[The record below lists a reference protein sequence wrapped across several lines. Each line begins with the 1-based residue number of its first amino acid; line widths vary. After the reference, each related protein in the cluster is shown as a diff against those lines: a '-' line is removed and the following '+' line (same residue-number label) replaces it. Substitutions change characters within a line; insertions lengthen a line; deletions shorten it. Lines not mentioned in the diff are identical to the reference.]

1 MGLVVLVQLSDI
13 ESGGSVFEGFAVFG
27 KRGTIEFKKG
37 FGLRWTL
44 NAFVWKR
51 RRCCLQ
57 AEGSYSFLSLR
68 ERERERESCWS
79 LSGYPAYLP
88 AVEGFSFFFYHG
100 RIFLHFIILLIVF
113 FLFNY
118 FILFYLRVFK

>member
-57 AEGSYSFLSLR
+57 AEG
-68 ERERERESCWS
+68 ERERELLVAEWISGLSTGSRRFFIFFLPWS
-79 LSGYPAYLP
+79 DIFALYY
-88 AVEGFSFFFYHG
+88 FTYSFFF
-100 RIFLHFIILLIVF
+100 IQ
-113 FLFNY
+113 LFY
-118 FILFYLRVFK
+118 FILLKSF